1 MVVRRHPVLLDMFKY
16 TSGGEV
22 SADQIR
28 PVFKVPRLLVT
39 HGIYNSAIEGATD
52 TMADVWGNIFL
63 LANVGPGTGLR
74 SQTFGGRFRW
84 RNPIFPSDFSVQTAV
99 YNRAG
104 EEKVEVLEAG
114 YFQDEK
120 VIARDLAYLIKDTL

>member
-1 MVVRRHPVLLDMFKY
+1 MITDEQLR
-16 TSGGEV
+16 S
-22 SADQIR
+22 
-28 PVFKVPRLLVT
+28 VFKVQRLLVT

-52 TMADVWGNIFL
+52 SMSDVWGNLFL
-63 LANVGPGTGLR
+63 LAHVGASTGLR

-84 RNPIFPSDFSVQTAV
+84 RNPIFPSDFNVQTAI

-104 EEKVEVLEAG
+104 EEKVEILEAG

-120 VIARDLAYLIKDTL
+120 VIARDLAYVIKDTL